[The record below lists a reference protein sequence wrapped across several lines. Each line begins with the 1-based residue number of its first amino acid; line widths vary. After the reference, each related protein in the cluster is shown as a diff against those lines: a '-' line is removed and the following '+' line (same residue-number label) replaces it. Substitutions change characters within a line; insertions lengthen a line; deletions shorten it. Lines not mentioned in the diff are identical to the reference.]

1 MLPRGRVALLTE
13 TMRKLFFHIIILICV
28 VLQLSACGTGAR
40 YHIVVLQC
48 SAGNWRYKL
57 NNELL
62 AAQHLYDQDVDV
74 EILNCHDQSDVQVR

>member
-62 AAQHLYDQDVDV
+62 AADRQPNKLRCRSYGGG
-74 EILNCHDQSDVQVR
+74 S